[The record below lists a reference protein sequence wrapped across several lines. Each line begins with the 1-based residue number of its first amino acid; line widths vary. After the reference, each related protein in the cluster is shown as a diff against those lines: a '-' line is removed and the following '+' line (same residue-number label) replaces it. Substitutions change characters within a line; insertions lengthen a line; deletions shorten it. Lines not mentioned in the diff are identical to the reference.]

1 MQRALDWMREPQDTV
16 EVNSARADFYRF
28 FSEHDRR
35 RNTNFIE
42 TFPEMT
48 TFWQECKQHAG

>member
-1 MQRALDWMREPQDTV
+1 MREPQDVV
-16 EVNSARADFYRF
+16 EVNSSRADFYRF

-35 RNTNFIE
+35 RSTDFVA

-48 TFWQECKQHAG
+48 AFWQECEQHAR